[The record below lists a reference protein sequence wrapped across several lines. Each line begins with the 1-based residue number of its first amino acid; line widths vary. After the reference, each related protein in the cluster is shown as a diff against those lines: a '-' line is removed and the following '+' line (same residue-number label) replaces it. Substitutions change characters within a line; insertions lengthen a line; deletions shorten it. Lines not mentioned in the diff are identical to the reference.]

1 MANVERS
8 ISLVRRLAAS
18 AVIVVLGLTLFAPPG
33 GATSSVVHRSSAM
46 SPDQTGTGF
55 LSGTACLSLTN
66 CFVVG
71 ADGSDIGTVDA
82 TTNEGSTWASQTV
95 PSGTSS
101 LFSISCVAPSTCY
114 AAGTNTAGSGTVIVT
129 QDAGST
135 WVAQSIPS
143 GPAEL
148 ESITCPSADECFAV
162 GNSITSTTSEAYI
175 LATIDGGTTWQ
186 IEDTI
191 LKTNSDYLVDLYGVT
206 CTSTSS
212 CVASGT
218 VQYFDCCVSHGLR
231 LSPESPVRFQPPP
244 TYTPILYETSNGGTT
259 WTRVSHVPSTSN
271 GAYEVACASTKRCFA
286 TTGTTQILA
295 SHNGGETWNLETLPP
310 ASGDVVAISCPSKT
324 ICFAAG
330 TEVAKTLN
338 KGASW
343 TVETVPKKPTGD
355 GKLSSIAC
363 ASTEVC
369 FATKSYFPNGTN
381 GKLVATA
388 DGGSTWTTHT
398 VPLA

>member
-1 MANVERS
+1 MVNCERS
-8 ISLVRRLAAS
+8 ISMVRRLAAS
-18 AVIVVLGLTLFAPPG
+18 AGLVVLSLTLFASPG
-33 GATSSVVHRSSAM
+33 GATSSVVHGSSAM
-46 SPDQTGTGF
+46 RPDQTGPGF

-71 ADGSDIGTVDA
+71 VDGSDIGTIDT
-82 TTNEGSTWASQTV
+82 TTNGGSTWTSQTV

-114 AAGTNTAGSGTVIVT
+114 AAGTNTAGAATVIVT
-129 QDAGST
+129 SDAGSS

-143 GPAEL
+143 GPEEL
-148 ESITCPSADECFAV
+148 ESITCPSVDECFAV
-162 GNSITSTTSEAYI
+162 GNSATSSTSEGYI
-175 LATIDGGTTWQ
+175 LGTIDGGTTWQ

-191 LKTNSDYLVDLYGVT
+191 LKTNSDYLIELYGVT
-206 CTSTSS
+206 CMSTSS
-212 CVASGT
+212 CLASGT
-218 VQYFDCCVSHGLR
+218 VQYFDCCVSRGLR
-231 LSPESPVRFQPPP
+231 LSPRSPIRFQPPP
-244 TYTPILYETSNGGTT
+244 TYTPVLYETSNGGTT
-259 WTRVSHVPSTSN
+259 WTRVSHVPSTNN

-286 TTGTTQILA
+286 TTGTTQIIA
-295 SHNGGETWNLETLPP
+295 SLNGGETWNLDTLPA

-343 TVETVPKKPTGD
+343 TVETVPKKPKAD

-363 ASTEVC
+363 ASSEVC
-369 FATKSYFPNGTN
+369 FATKSYSPDGAN
-381 GKLVATA
+381 GKLVATT
-388 DGGSTWTTHT
+388 DGGSTWTKQT